1 MIGTDKYNYKV
12 KYQIG
17 DIVRILAVGWSYT
30 HYDEA
35 FKLLN
40 IRREQI
46 ITRPKE
52 DLLNVNWLV
61 VNVMISKYR
70 GEDRKIYALK
80 NSQGKF
86 LVIDERGI
94 GEKRHLPQVKVC
106 KCYLEKNKKIAV
118 LKEY

>member
-17 DIVRILAVGWSYT
+17 DIVRLVGIGWSYT
-30 HYDEA
+30 HYKKA

-46 ITRPKE
+46 ITRPKA
-52 DLLNVNWLV
+52 DLLKVNWLV
-61 VNVMISKYR
+61 INVIISKLSR
-70 GEDRKIYALK
+70 EDRIIYALK
-80 NSQGKF
+80 NSKGKF

-106 KCYLEKNKKIAV
+106 KCYLEKDKEIAV

>member
-1 MIGTDKYNYKV
+1 MIGTDKNNYIV

-17 DIVRILAVGWSYT
+17 DIVRLLDIGWSYCN
-30 HYDEA
+30 DKEV

-46 ITRPKE
+46 ITRPKK

-61 VNVMISKYR
+61 VNVIISKYR
-70 GEDRKIYALK
+70 GGDRKIYALK

-86 LVIDERGI
+86 LVFDERGI
-94 GEKRHLPQVKVC
+94 GEKRHLPQVNVSKY
-106 KCYLEKNKKIAV
+106 YLEKDKEIVV